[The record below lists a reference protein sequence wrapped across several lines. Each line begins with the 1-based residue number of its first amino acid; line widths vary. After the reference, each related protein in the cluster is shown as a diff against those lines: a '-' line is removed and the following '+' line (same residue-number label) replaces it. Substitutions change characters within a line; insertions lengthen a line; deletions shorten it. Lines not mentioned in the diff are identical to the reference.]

1 MKKEIIIKGVKF
13 EITKPSYIG
22 GEIPKDR
29 ELDWAICEW
38 SSTHAY
44 KRVIANLRWNAK
56 ESYYYI
62 ESVGMRL
69 AESGSK
75 KLLKWILKFSE
86 KAEKDNLRV
95 GGNNSE

>member
-29 ELDWAICEW
+29 ALDWAICEW

-44 KRVIANLRWNAK
+44 KWVIANLRWNAK
-56 ESYYYI
+56 
-62 ESVGMRL
+62 
-69 AESGSK
+69 
-75 KLLKWILKFSE
+75 
-86 KAEKDNLRV
+86 
-95 GGNNSE
+95 